1 MLFFIETVNF
11 NFPSTSNEEIAMKL
25 NELSGEIAAVVVQVA
40 KVRDEVLARIAV
52 LEAALADVELPE
64 DVMTALDALRTSV
77 QAIDDL
83 NPDAVV
89 NPE

>member
-1 MLFFIETVNF
+1 MLVCIETVNV
-11 NFPSTSNEEIAMKL
+11 NFPPTPDEEIAMKL

-40 KVRDEVLARIAV
+40 KVRDEVLARIAA
-52 LEAALADVELPE
+52 LEAALANVELPE

>member
-1 MLFFIETVNF
+1 
-11 NFPSTSNEEIAMKL
+11 MKL

-64 DVMTALDALRTSV
+64 DVMIALDALRASV

-83 NPDAVV
+83 NQDAVV